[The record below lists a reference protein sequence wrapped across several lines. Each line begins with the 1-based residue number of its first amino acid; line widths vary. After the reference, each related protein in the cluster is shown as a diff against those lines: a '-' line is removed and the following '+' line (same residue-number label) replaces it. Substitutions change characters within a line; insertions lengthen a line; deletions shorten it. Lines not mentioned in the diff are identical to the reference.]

1 MTRCQLPAF
10 VKVGCLYA
18 EYIFL
23 LNSLPFYTLTNRKMP
38 ESTFE
43 WASKRP
49 VSLLWG
55 FASFAIS
62 FLSAAEFSPR
72 LKPSKLRLSWRGVKE
87 RKEYY
92 RLFTC
97 LVTVEKLELP
107 SLGLA
112 VLAFALGTLLEARV
126 FMRQPLSF
134 LSSYLAAGGFI
145 ISSGF
150 VYKELISRNYSEA
163 FELMVCL

>member
-1 MTRCQLPAF
+1 
-10 VKVGCLYA
+10 
-18 EYIFL
+18 
-23 LNSLPFYTLTNRKMP
+23 MP
-38 ESTFE
+38 ESIFE

-55 FASFAIS
+55 FASFVIS

-72 LKPSKLRLSWRGVKE
+72 LRPSKLWLSWRSIRE
-87 RKEYY
+87 RKEYF
-92 RLFTC
+92 RFFTC

-112 VLAFALGTLLEARV
+112 VLAFALGTLLEAKV
-126 FMRQPLSF
+126 FTRQPLDF
-134 LSSYLAAGGFI
+134 LTSYLTAGGLI

-150 VYKELISRNYSEA
+150 LYKDLETRNYSEV
-163 FELMVCL
+163 FQFVVST

>member
-1 MTRCQLPAF
+1 
-10 VKVGCLYA
+10 
-18 EYIFL
+18 
-23 LNSLPFYTLTNRKMP
+23 MP

-43 WASKRP
+43 WVSKRP

-55 FASFAIS
+55 FASFVIS
-62 FLSAAEFSPR
+62 FLSAAEFSPKLR
-72 LKPSKLRLSWRGVKE
+72 PSRLRLSWRGVKE

-112 VLAFALGTLLEARV
+112 FLAFTLGTLLEARV

-134 LSSYLAAGGFI
+134 LSSYLAAGGLI
-145 ISSGF
+145 ILSGLL
-150 VYKELISRNYSEA
+150 YKELESRNYSES
-163 FELMVCL
+163 FELMVRL